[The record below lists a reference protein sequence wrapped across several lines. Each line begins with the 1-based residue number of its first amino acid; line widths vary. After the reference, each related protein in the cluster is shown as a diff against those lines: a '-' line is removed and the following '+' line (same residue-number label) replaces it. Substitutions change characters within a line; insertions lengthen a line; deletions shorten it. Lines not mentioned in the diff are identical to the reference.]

1 MGKVRNEAGPGE
13 DRLGNHAQLLSSL
26 PTEAL
31 TKLELGAGSRSA
43 EIPLSHEVFRTSG
56 RP

>member
-31 TKLELGAGSRSA
+31 TKLEPGAGSRSA
-43 EIPLSHEVFRTSG
+43 EIPLSHEVFRISG